1 MRTITSICVFC
12 GASTG
17 DDARFRAGA
26 ETVGRRIA
34 EAGQRLVFGGG
45 NNGMMGALA
54 DAALSAGGEVVGV
67 IPDFLVEREHAHQG
81 VSRMITV
88 DSMHRRKETMFELSD
103 AFIVLPGGVGTLD
116 ETFEIVTWKQLGMHD
131 KPIVVVDIAG
141 YWGRFDGL
149 VAAAV
154 EHGFAAPPTRDL
166 YVIARDAEHAMEV
179 LAAMPPGGVSADPAR
194 L

>member
-1 MRTITSICVFC
+1 LRTITSICVFC

-17 DDARFRAGA
+17 HDARFRAGA

-34 EAGQRLVFGGG
+34 EAGHRLVFGGG
-45 NNGMMGALA
+45 NDGMMGALA
-54 DAALSAGGEVVGV
+54 DAALGAGGEVIGV
-67 IPDFLVEREHAHQG
+67 IPDYLVEREHAHPG

-88 DSMHRRKETMFELSD
+88 DSMHSRKETMFELSD

-116 ETFEIVTWKQLGMHD
+116 ETFEIITWKQLGMHD

-141 YWGRFDGL
+141 YWGRLDGL
-149 VAAAV
+149 VAAAI

-166 YVIARDAEHAMEV
+166 YALAPDAEHALEV
-179 LAAMPPGGVSADPAR
+179 LRAIPPGGVTADPAR